1 MQFGFDQ
8 DFVEVKIA
16 LNVAREDAEFL
27 YDEIEGLIAICLEN
41 ITSQKNGVPIE
52 RIMTPTA
59 LTGYLVEK
67 LNKPEVVVKSVQSVM
82 NPMQFSNT
90 LLIYIVVPNLWAVN
104 FGKEVE
110 GLDETLEYLK
120 NPTPVEKA
128 DPARPTQQLF
138 NGKTAAPIIGS
149 MYYDQ
154 LTCEMKLWDGV
165 QWRVAA

>member
-1 MQFGFDQ
+1 MQMGFDQ

-16 LNVAREDAEFL
+16 LNVSREDAEFL

-41 ITSQKNGVPIE
+41 STSQKNGVTLE
-52 RIMTPTA
+52 RIMTPKA
-59 LTGYLVEK
+59 LTGYLTER
-67 LNKPEVVVKSVQSVM
+67 LNNPNVVVKSVESVM
-82 NPMQFSNT
+82 SSMNFTTT
-90 LLIYIVVPNLWAVN
+90 LLVYITVPILWAIN
-104 FGKEVE
+104 FGKEAE

-120 NPTPVEKA
+120 IPKPVEEATPKQQT
-128 DPARPTQQLF
+128 RQLF
-138 NGKTAAPIIGS
+138 NGQPVTPIIGS